1 MKYELLKDF
10 ESPFSIDMDL
20 YPEFEQ
26 QDNRF
31 SRSNYKSKYRGI
43 AKCSSIQNYK
53 TNIFEAKDGKY
64 EPLGEEDIMKIYL
77 TILTFKN

>member
-1 MKYELLKDF
+1 MPKEFD
-10 ESPFSIDMDL
+10 SPFSIDMDL

-43 AKCSSIQNYK
+43 SKCSSIQNYK

-64 EPLGEEDIMKIYL
+64 ELSL
-77 TILTFKN
+77 LLILFEKRKEVEL